1 MSNIPPAARAADKK
15 RWLSLGAALVL
26 SIGVHA
32 IALAVVASVVWRIA
46 LPGLP
51 DTKEE
56 PDVADVFLVTAP
68 PPPPPPPPVV
78 AQARPPEKKPVAS
91 PEAVEKAAPVRAPVA
106 TTAAPV
112 AVPAPRLAT
121 PVQPASPQ
129 PAPARASLPSAAPA
143 PIGVAFAGLSAERAR
158 SVVYVVD
165 TSGQMVTTLPLVL
178 AELRRSVAG
187 LVPPQ
192 RFGVVLF
199 SEPPGAQS
207 GTPTARAFAGELVDA
222 GPKEQARLRTWL
234 AAAQAGGRS
243 NVIEGLRAAMALEP
257 QVIFL
262 LSRAIVRTGGGQW
275 ELGVERTLAELD
287 RLNPIDPAT
296 GRRGTVIKTIQFLE
310 DDPTGLM
317 QAIAARHGTAAVM
330 GTANTKARAPAIE
343 DYRVMSAEDL
353 AR

>member
-1 MSNIPPAARAADKK
+1 MSSIFPAIRAAQRKT
-15 RWLSLGAALVL
+15 WLPLAAALGL

-32 IALAVVASVVWRIA
+32 IVLAVVASVVWRIA

-51 DTKEE
+51 ATKEE
-56 PDVADVFLVTAP
+56 PDGADVFLVTAP
-68 PPPPPPPPVV
+68 PPPPPATLPLS
-78 AQARPPEKKPVAS
+78 PPEKKPVPTV
-91 PEAVEKAAPVRAPVA
+91 PEKPAPPVRAPVA
-106 TTAAPV
+106 TGGAPAAAPV
-112 AVPAPRLAT
+112 AKPAP
-121 PVQPASPQ
+121 VQRVSA
-129 PAPARASLPSAAPA
+129 APARASLPAAAPPPPA

-178 AELRRSVAG
+178 AEVRRSVAG

-199 SEPPGAQS
+199 SEPPGANA
-207 GTPTARAFAGELVDA
+207 GVPTARAFAGELVDA
-222 GPKEQARLRTWL
+222 GPREQTQLRAWL

-262 LSRAIVRTGGGQW
+262 LSRAIVRTVGGQW
-275 ELGVERTLAELD
+275 ELGVERTLTELD
-287 RLNPIDPAT
+287 RLNPVDPAT

-317 QAIAARHGTAAVM
+317 QAIAARHGTAAAM
-330 GTANTKARAPAIE
+330 GSANTKARAPAIE